1 VLDVEEED
9 CLDVVVAL
17 ETELDVFEV
26 VEVLVLELELG
37 GGGGG
42 EEVVCG
48 EVVGGV

>member
-1 VLDVEEED
+1 MG
-9 CLDVVVAL
+9 VAL

-26 VEVLVLELELG
+26 VEVLVLELELEL

-48 EVVGGV
+48 VVVGGV